1 MRAAIE
7 VDEPADRVWAVLG
20 DYRRDPEWRAGV
32 STMDPAPPGP
42 AATGQTTDERMRFA
56 GRGYRNGG
64 RVESVGPGRE
74 LRWRTTS
81 GVDADGTRAVDELPG
96 GRSRVRVETRVRP
109 HGMDRLFAPVL
120 GPLLRRRLRADLR
133 RLRDLAGAPGR
144 ERHSSN
150 QVGREP
156 PSSNRPDRPGRR

>member
-1 MRAAIE
+1 MKQIE
-7 VDEPADRVWAVLG
+7 VRATIDVSGPAVRVWAVLA

-32 STMDPAPPGP
+32 RDMDPRPPGP
-42 AATGQTTDERMRFA
+42 AEPGQLTDERMRFA

-81 GVDADGTRAVDELPG
+81 GVDADGSRAVDELPD
-96 GRSRVRVETRVRP
+96 GRCRVRLETHVRP

-120 GPLLRRRLRADLR
+120 GPLLRRQMRGDLR
-133 RLRDLAGAPGR
+133 RLRLLTERAPAGRA
-144 ERHSSN
+144 
-150 QVGREP
+150 
-156 PSSNRPDRPGRR
+156 